1 MLSINTLP
9 SRIDQSLN
17 EFNKQKEKPDVYPS
31 AFLVDNKKYYY
42 FTFNP
47 SAEKLIIDEDGQIKS
62 LEEIK
67 YVALLANSYYVGL
80 LSILNGRKWVKAKTK
95 KNYMKLEKILLN
107 IKDELTNASNDESI
121 LQSIDQFIYTAR
133 TIISLQIE
141 IEQAVKNG
149 IEKVQSTNKSGIV
162 TKEDFNELRSL
173 TLKMVRAAHQQ
184 NTIQIETEED
194 RQKIFDFLSNQSFLK
209 DPKLAFYNLQLSPFK
224 KFMISSE
231 SSIGKEVLDMD
242 YVWSED
248 VPLEEHPNVGEV
260 LAQYKNPRT

>member
-9 SRIDQSLN
+9 SNIDQALN

-47 SAEKLIIDEDGQIKS
+47 SAEKLIIDEEGLIKP
-62 LEEIK
+62 LDEIK
-67 YVALLANSYYVGL
+67 YVALLANSYYVAL

-95 KNYMKLEKILLN
+95 KNYMKLEKILLS
-107 IKDELTNASNDESI
+107 IKNELTDFSNNI
-121 LQSIDQFIYTAR
+121 NLLQSIDQFINTAK
-133 TIISLQIE
+133 TIISLQTD
-141 IEQAVKNG
+141 IEQAVRDG
-149 IEKVQSTNKSGIV
+149 IDKVQSTNKSGIV

-194 RQKIFDFLSNQSFLK
+194 RRRLFNFLSNQSILK
-209 DPKLAFYNLQLSPFK
+209 NPKLAFYNFQLGPFK
-224 KFMISSE
+224 KFMIRSE
-231 SSIGKEVLDMD
+231 SKIGKEVLDMD

-248 VPLEEHPNVGEV
+248 VPLEEHPNAGEV